1 MGASRILTEIKQ
13 TKPFTTLEQEVA
25 VAFMRT
31 ADHLRR
37 MKTGIFEAHDLT
49 EQQYNVLRILRG
61 AGKDGLCTL
70 AVADRLIEQTPGIT
84 RLVDRLE
91 SKGLVK
97 RERAK
102 ADRRQVYCFIT
113 KAALELLALLDP
125 EVEKSAKRAFSLL
138 TKEEMR
144 LLLKNLEKIRDAS

>member
-61 AGKDGLCTL
+61 AGADGLCRNEIR
-70 AVADRLIEQTPGIT
+70 DRLVSRMPDVT
-84 RLVDRLE
+84 RLLDRLE
-91 SKGLVK
+91 LLGLVR
-97 RERAK
+97 RERRSE
-102 ADRRQVYCFIT
+102 DRRQVSTYLTDAGSEVLLSLDRPVADENERQWKHMTDEQIRTFI
-113 KAALELLALLDP
+113 ALCTIARQAD
-125 EVEKSAKRAFSLL
+125 
-138 TKEEMR
+138 
-144 LLLKNLEKIRDAS
+144 